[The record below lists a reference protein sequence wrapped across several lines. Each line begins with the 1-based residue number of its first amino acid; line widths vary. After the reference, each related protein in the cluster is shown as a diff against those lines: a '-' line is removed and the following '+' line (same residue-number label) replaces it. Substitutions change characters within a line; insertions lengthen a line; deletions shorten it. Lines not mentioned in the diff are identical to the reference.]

1 MKAKESKQTKKVD
14 SKRMLSLN
22 FFKTLLLS
30 TLLPCFLATLFLGVV
45 FFPMMRRTAAE
56 NDEAGAQLFLDT
68 LTSQF
73 ERLYENAGEM
83 KATVE
88 DSSWIHALY
97 LDMLAG
103 KMPETM
109 TRVKVTNDL
118 NKVCVRMVAKSISFK
133 FYDSSV
139 LYNNRGAVDNQ
150 ERYSEI
156 YRDNIQYLF
165 FNNSTEEEHFST
177 VTFGGAEYLLYQC
190 PFRDVPG
197 GRFKGEINIL
207 FPSDVIGERLLR
219 AGGEGIASFCLTD
232 SEGNRLWEC
241 KNSRYA
247 DEKCVT
253 LSKNLRNSSFRCCV
267 DLPASVYD
275 KTKSTVL
282 KTMIVTLIVT
292 LIVSTL
298 LSYVFSRVTYK
309 PVQKIVLKF
318 VGKDTE
324 INNDIDAL
332 EQVFDLVLLEKSKLE
347 TDLDQI
353 RPIAR
358 QKILG
363 ALLDGTASLND
374 SFDGQM
380 EQCRIVCDYPK
391 FNVIS
396 LEVPFSKME
405 QQDAELT
412 AKLAMETM
420 LNQLSSQLFLR
431 YYLYYK
437 DPDHYQIIVN
447 YQSQDDLQKY
457 ISMLTEQC
465 RHFFHAHTRESEV
478 YLGVGQAIASVEEIY
493 RASEQADTAIN
504 IASLN
509 RIEQPLYFS
518 EVAPELNQDYYYPLS
533 EEMLLSRAITNCN
546 IEAAEN
552 ILHNVI
558 DENRLRPILDPKC
571 SRRLCTDLC
580 STVARSGQSLGVS
593 VSVPYL
599 KKGNYTLDE
608 IETLVVKEMGD
619 VCGQILSYKQKTVDN
634 EEQKIIEYIDDHIYD
649 PDLSLNGVAAVFDK
663 SPTYVSLLFQK
674 QREVRFNTFVN
685 KTRIMRAI
693 QLMDDQKLDSN
704 AVYPMV
710 GYVSLSTFRRN
721 FAKYA
726 RSNPGNSTDRF
737 NSRHS

>member
-1 MKAKESKQTKKVD
+1 MKVKESKQTEKAD
-14 SKRMLSLN
+14 GKRKLRFN

-30 TLLPCFLATLFLGVV
+30 TLLPCFLATILLGLVFL
-45 FFPMMRRTAAE
+45 PMMRRTAAG
-56 NDEAGAQLFLDT
+56 NDEAGAKLLLDT
-68 LTSQF
+68 LTGQF

-83 KATVE
+83 TATVE

-103 KMPETM
+103 KMPETP

-118 NKVCVRMVAKSISFK
+118 NKVCVRMGAKSLSFK

-139 LYNNRGAVDNQ
+139 LYNNRGAVDDQ
-150 ERYSEI
+150 ERYREI

-165 FNNSTEEEHFST
+165 FENSTERERFST

-190 PFRDVPG
+190 PFRDIPG

-207 FPSDVIGERLLR
+207 FSSDVIGERLLR
-219 AGGEGIASFCLTD
+219 TGGESIASFRLTD
-232 SEGNRLWEC
+232 AEGNRLWEC
-241 KNSRYA
+241 KSASNA

-253 LSKNLRNSSFRCCV
+253 LSRNLQSSGFRCCV
-267 DLPASVYD
+267 DVPTSVYD
-275 KTKSTVL
+275 KTKNTVL
-282 KTMIVTLIVT
+282 KTMIATLIVT
-292 LIVSTL
+292 LVVSAL
-298 LSYVFSRVTYK
+298 LSYIFSRAAYK
-309 PVQKIVLKF
+309 PVQKIVWKF
-318 VGKDTE
+318 VGKDTV

-363 ALLDGTASLND
+363 ALLDGTAFLND

-380 EQCRIVCDYPK
+380 EQCRIVCSYPK

-396 LEVPFSKME
+396 LEVPFSRLE

-412 AKLAMETM
+412 AELAMETV
-420 LNQLSSQLFLR
+420 LRQLSSQLLLR

-447 YQSQDDLQKY
+447 YQSQDDLKKY
-457 ISMLTEQC
+457 ISMLTAQC
-465 RHFFHAHTRESEV
+465 RRFFQAHTRGAGV
-478 YLGVGQAIASVEEIY
+478 YLGVGQAVASFEEIY
-493 RASEQADTAIN
+493 RAAEQADTAIN

-518 EVAPELNQDYYYPLS
+518 EVAPELNRDYYYPLS

-546 IEAAEN
+546 VQAAGN

-558 DENRLRPILDPKC
+558 DENRLRPILDPEC
-571 SRRLCTDLC
+571 TRRLCADLC
-580 STVARSGQSLGVS
+580 STVTRSGQSLGVS
-593 VSVPYL
+593 VSAPDP

-608 IETLVVKEMGD
+608 IETFVGKKVEEI
-619 VCGQILSYKQKTVDN
+619 CGQILSRRQKTIDN
-634 EEQKIIEYIDDHIYD
+634 EESKIIEYIDDHLYD
-649 PDLSLNGVAAVFDK
+649 SDLSLNGVAAIFDK
-663 SPTYVSLLFQK
+663 SPTYVSLLFQE
-674 QREVRFNTFVN
+674 QRDIRFNTFVN
-685 KTRIMRAI
+685 KARIMRAI
-693 QLMDDQKLDSN
+693 QLMDEQKLDSN

-726 RSNPGNSTDRF
+726 GSNPGNNHRQD
-737 NSRHS
+737 